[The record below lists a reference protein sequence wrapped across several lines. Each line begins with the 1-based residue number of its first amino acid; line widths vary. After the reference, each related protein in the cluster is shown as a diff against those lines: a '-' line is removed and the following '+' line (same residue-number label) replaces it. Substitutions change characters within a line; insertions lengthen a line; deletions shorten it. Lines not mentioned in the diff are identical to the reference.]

1 MLIGI
6 YDRSQVSVYRTI
18 VPLYIF
24 YIIYISTDINECA
37 TGTPCNSGS
46 CSNTPGTF
54 TCDCTG
60 TGFEGPTCSSGKAHK
75 VTRA

>member
-1 MLIGI
+1 MFIGI
-6 YDRSQVSVYRTI
+6 WQVSGER
-18 VPLYIF
+18 LQDHWSSCF
-24 YIIYISTDINECA
+24 NKIYISTDINECA

-60 TGFEGPTCSSGKAHK
+60 TGFEGPTCSSGKTHK

>member
-1 MLIGI
+1 MKNVGFVMQWLI
-6 YDRSQVSVYRTI
+6 S
-18 VPLYIF
+18 
-24 YIIYISTDINECA
+24 ISDVDECA

-60 TGFEGPTCSSGKAHK
+60 TGFEGDTCQNGELRLVPLS
-75 VTRA
+75 V

>member
-1 MLIGI
+1 MYPAMIDYTEL
-6 YDRSQVSVYRTI
+6 QTFVK
-18 VPLYIF
+18 
-24 YIIYISTDINECA
+24 IIISDINECA

-60 TGFEGPTCSSGKAHK
+60 TGFEGDTCQNGNNDCFIMYSA
-75 VTRA
+75 